1 MQAWLSFLST
11 LSQST
16 ANLGH
21 RQVIMLSGPLD
32 WSWPL
37 LKPWLTRFN
46 NNALISQSIPEGI
59 SGKQLQVN
67 KPGNLLGYES
77 DNLVF
82 NCHDGLY
89 PDALTALSGTLVC
102 GGILFVLCPDTRI
115 WPTYADDF
123 AKKRA
128 PHTAQTTLT
137 SNNANTITRLL
148 HKAKLHDALI
158 IKPETVLPTPHPT
171 PASLWRAPSEL
182 TNDQERVYKGIC
194 DTFNLSSYIHVIT
207 ADRGRGKSHLLGKLL
222 YFLINSNIDNGIN
235 YYLTAP
241 NKTACLA
248 IYKALEQSGA
258 SIAAQITFIPPEK
271 VLGTVNKHDIL
282 FVDEAASLPVNLLIQ
297 YSTHMSKLILA
308 TTTHGYEGTGKGF
321 QVRFFAHLSNLN
333 SSNSVHHHSLTNPVR
348 YSSTD
353 PLEHWLFDAFCL
365 NSEPRGLNLNQEQI
379 AKPFVKLIDQ
389 HQLATNNHLLEE
401 VFGLL
406 VQAHYQTRPSDLRD
420 ILDAPGFKLF
430 ALLNGDN
437 KQQTV
442 LAACL
447 ISNEG
452 PIPDTTNDSLETTPP
467 LHQDIFNGLRRPKGH
482 LMPQV
487 LAHHMGLVEALTLK
501 GARIIRIATLPNL
514 QQQNLGSQ
522 LLTSVSEHLS
532 KNQYDYL
539 GSSYADT
546 EDVRSFWLKNKFT
559 RVRIGSKQ
567 DAASGTHSALTLKG
581 LSPQGIKLETSA
593 EAIFIRSTIQIEDI
607 TALTENESQM
617 LDAFLSQRGSYEHA
631 KQLLAR
637 FKGWNLDFPKKASK
651 EFKQQVSNWL
661 YPNQK

>member
-21 RQVIMLSGPLD
+21 RQVLILSGPLD

-37 LKPWLTRFN
+37 LKPWLTQFN
-46 NNALISQSIPEGI
+46 NNAILSQRIPKDI
-59 SGKQLQVN
+59 SGKQLQTN
-67 KPGNLLGYES
+67 KPSNLLGYES
-77 DNLVF
+77 DNVVF

-89 PDALTALSGTLVC
+89 PDALTAISGTLVC
-102 GGILFVLCPDTRI
+102 GGILFILCPDTKL

-123 AKKRA
+123 AKNRA
-128 PHTAQTTLT
+128 PHTPQTTPPP
-137 SNNANTITRLL
+137 NNFYMIKHLL
-148 HKAKLHDALI
+148 HKAKRHNAII
-158 IKPETVLPTPHPT
+158 IKPENQLPGLS
-171 PASLWRAPSEL
+171 PAPSSLWQAPSEL
-182 TNDQERVYKGIC
+182 TNDQKRVYKDIG
-194 DTFNLSSYIHVIT
+194 DTFNLPSYIHVIT

-222 YFLINSNIDNGIN
+222 YCLINSNKDNGIK
-235 YYLTAP
+235 YYLTAH
-241 NKTACLA
+241 NKPACLA
-248 IYKALEQSGA
+248 IYKALEQSDP
-258 SIAAQITFIPPEK
+258 SFSTKITFIPPEK
-271 VLGTVNKHDIL
+271 VLSTVTKHDIL

-297 YSTHMSKLILA
+297 YSTHMDKLILA

-321 QVRFFAHLSNLN
+321 QVRFFAHLNDLN

-348 YSSTD
+348 YSNTD
-353 PLEHWLFDAFCL
+353 PLEHWLFDAFWL
-365 NSEPRGLNLNQEQI
+365 NSEPSGLNLNHKQVV
-379 AKPFVKLIDQ
+379 KPFVKLIEQ
-389 HQLATNNHLLEE
+389 HQLATDNHLLEE

-406 VQAHYQTRPSDLRD
+406 VQAHYQTRPSDFRD

-430 ALLNGDN
+430 ALLNGDD
-437 KQQTV
+437 KQHTV

-447 ISNEG
+447 ISDEG
-452 PIPDTTNDSLETTPP
+452 PVLNTIPETTPT

-487 LAHHMGLVEALTLK
+487 LAHHMGLVDALTLK

-514 QQQNLGSQ
+514 QQQNLASL
-522 LLTSVSEHLS
+522 LLTSVSEHLNN
-532 KNQYDYL
+532 KQYDYL

-546 EDVRSFWLKNKFT
+546 KDVRSFWLKNKFT
-559 RVRIGSKQ
+559 RVRIGNKQ

-581 LSPQGIKLETSA
+581 LSPQGIKLEKTA
-593 EAIFIRSTIQIEDI
+593 EAVFLRSTKPIDNI
-607 TALTENESQM
+607 TAITENESQM

-637 FKGWNLDFPKKASK
+637 LKGWNLDFPKKASK

-661 YPNQK
+661 YPHQK